1 MKNFALQTFTIFQ
14 SKFFKDTLV
23 IVYSI
28 TIVNFGLNFV
38 QPFEYTFFFK
48 QRERKKVLK
57 FGMELVK

>member
-14 SKFFKDTLV
+14 SKFFKDALV

-28 TIVNFGLNFV
+28 TIVNFGFNFV
-38 QPFEYTFFFK
+38 QPFEYFFFK
-48 QRERKKVLK
+48 QRESKKVLK